1 MAPRLVANESCTLR
15 QHKRV
20 RARASSHAGRAYHL
34 GRDNPGRFQPAMGLL
49 FFREAAARR
58 SRGWGGCGI
67 QGNWIR
73 NVSYS

>member
-1 MAPRLVANESCTLR
+1 MVPRLVANESYTLR

-20 RARASSHAGRAYHL
+20 RTLAPSHAGRAYHL
-34 GRDNPGRFQPAMGLL
+34 GRDDPGRFQPAMGLL
-49 FFREAAARR
+49 GFREAAARR
-58 SRGWGGCGI
+58 SRGWSGCGI